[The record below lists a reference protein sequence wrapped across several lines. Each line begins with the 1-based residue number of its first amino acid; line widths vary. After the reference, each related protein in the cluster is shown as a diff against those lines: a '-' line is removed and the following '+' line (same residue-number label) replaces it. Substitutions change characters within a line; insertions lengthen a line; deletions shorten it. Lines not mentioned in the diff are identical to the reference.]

1 MGVDRIKDDLYN
13 EKVDSAKLIKG
24 MSNTV
29 SNLLEQSFNKVK
41 TGDIKIEDT
50 SDILRLW
57 GVLKQTTDYDEVIE
71 NRDKAAT
78 GALPSITTREA
89 KALGVSQSVDEE
101 GEIVTEDKDVENIS
115 DEDIDDMFNNLN
127 NAMNDRNIDKM
138 GD

>member
-29 SNLLEQSFNKVK
+29 SSLLEQSFNKVK

-101 GEIVTEDKDVENIS
+101 GEVVTEDKDVDSIS

>member
-13 EKVDSAKLIKG
+13 EKVDSGKLIKG

-50 SDILRLW
+50 NDILRLW
-57 GVLKQTTDYDEVIE
+57 AVLKQTTDYDEVIE